1 MKKHKYLSNFDCF
14 LWFNILFGLLDYD
27 CTQVIVKNNC
37 EILGKILTYYG
48 CYEWL
53 WMVHCIYIYYYGMQM
68 PQTQMNL
75 CKIW

>member
-53 WMVHCIYIYYYGMQM
+53 
-68 PQTQMNL
+68 
-75 CKIW
+75 